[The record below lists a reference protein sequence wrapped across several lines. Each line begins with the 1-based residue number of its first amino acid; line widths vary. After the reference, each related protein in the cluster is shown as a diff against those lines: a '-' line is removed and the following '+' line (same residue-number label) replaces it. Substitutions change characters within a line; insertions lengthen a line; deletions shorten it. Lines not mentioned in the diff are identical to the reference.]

1 MSKKCKECQ
10 VEIQPDLI
18 FCSICKKAKEKKSK
32 KYARDYSKYYYLKK
46 TLEDKDYNK
55 KKWAKEKAKGT
66 IKRKKK

>member
-32 KYARDYSKYYYLKK
+32 KYARDYSKYYYLKNK
-46 TLEDKDYNK
+46 LENPNYNK
-55 KKWAKEKAKGT
+55 ERKQREKELKLNKIKK
-66 IKRKKK
+66 